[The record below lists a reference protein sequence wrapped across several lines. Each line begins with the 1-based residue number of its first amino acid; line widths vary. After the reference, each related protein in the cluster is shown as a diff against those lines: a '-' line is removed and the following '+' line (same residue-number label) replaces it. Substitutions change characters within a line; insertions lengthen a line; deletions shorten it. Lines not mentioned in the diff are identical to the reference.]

1 MNEKIVEP
9 EPSAVARAIE
19 LAGGPARVARSL
31 GLTTQAVC
39 FYSSGERRLNTDHGA
54 ALEALAGGQVTR
66 QQMWP
71 KSWQRIWPELATA
84 ANNASTAQQQAAA

>member
-9 EPSAVARAIE
+9 VPSAVARAIE
-19 LAGGPARVARSL
+19 LAGGTAHVARSL
-31 GLTTQAVC
+31 GLSRQVVY
-39 FYSSGERRLNTDHGA
+39 FYSTGARRLNTDHGA

-84 ANNASTAQQQAAA
+84 ANSAPQQAAA